1 MKTALMNI
9 SPEHSLKKTAYLKNT
24 ISDIRQKMHSYLYE
38 NNTYWKYKISPIF
51 HCREKMIYFLCI
63 MHKITSCK
71 LML

>member
-38 NNTYWKYKISPIF
+38 NNTY
-51 HCREKMIYFLCI
+51 
-63 MHKITSCK
+63 
-71 LML
+71 